1 MLHVADVFKIIKDFD
16 RWKVLAKPWRIP
28 KGLERHWNQFVKHL
42 SQSRWVL
49 EYAKCIEKLSVTCEM
64 SQSCNRMLF
73 SSWCRKILAETSR
86 VVEKK
91 SIRKRVTSKSKKIV
105 LCESVSPDMFEG

>member
-1 MLHVADVFKIIKDFD
+1 
-16 RWKVLAKPWRIP
+16 
-28 KGLERHWNQFVKHL
+28 
-42 SQSRWVL
+42 
-49 EYAKCIEKLSVTCEM
+49 M